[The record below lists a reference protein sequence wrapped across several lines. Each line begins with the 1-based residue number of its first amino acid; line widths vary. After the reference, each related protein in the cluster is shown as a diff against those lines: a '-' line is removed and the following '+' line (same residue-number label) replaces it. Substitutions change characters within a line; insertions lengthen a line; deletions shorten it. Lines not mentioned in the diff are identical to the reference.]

1 MYWNHRVVKTKT
13 EYGVGE
19 NKEVEILYQIQEVYY
34 NQANE
39 PCAYCDPCVLG
50 DSMKELQE
58 QVLRFTEC
66 LDAPVLDAETDFNHK
81 LYEDED
87 EDAQHD

>member
-1 MYWNHRVVKTKT
+1 
-13 EYGVGE
+13 
-19 NKEVEILYQIQEVYY
+19 
-34 NQANE
+34 
-39 PCAYCDPCVLG
+39 
-50 DSMKELQE
+50 MKELQE

-87 EDAQHD
+87 EDAQHG